1 MRAARS
7 RRACVHVPR
16 HVLPRSCR
24 HDLFPLTHTWRCTAT
39 QAQATRTLE
48 GSLLLGHA
56 VRGSWRWPL
65 RRSGERDPPWLPR
78 RAESKN
84 HPIRSVHARS
94 IQSIRRQGRVHA
106 DRSMQRMHAWV
117 RWPGVSRAVTSW
129 PAVAGARSV
138 AGREEA
144 TPAFLPARKP
154 KGGAAGRWP
163 RRAGVCVRRS
173 VCMGCWCVQ
182 RRCDVR
188 GEEGKGEHRY

>member
-16 HVLPRSCR
+16 HVLPRTCT

-84 HPIRSVHARS
+84 HPIQSVHARS

-106 DRSMQRMHAWV
+106 DAGADAAARACMHHAWV
-117 RWPGVSRAVTSW
+117 RWPAGAGRLVCRHV
-129 PAVAGARSV
+129 VAG
-138 AGREEA
+138 
-144 TPAFLPARKP
+144 
-154 KGGAAGRWP
+154 GG
-163 RRAGVCVRRS
+163 RRAQHGRPGRSHAVFSACAEAERRDAGVRTAKRVHGAGS
-173 VCMGCWCVQ
+173 GDAM
-182 RRCDVR
+182 
-188 GEEGKGEHRY
+188 